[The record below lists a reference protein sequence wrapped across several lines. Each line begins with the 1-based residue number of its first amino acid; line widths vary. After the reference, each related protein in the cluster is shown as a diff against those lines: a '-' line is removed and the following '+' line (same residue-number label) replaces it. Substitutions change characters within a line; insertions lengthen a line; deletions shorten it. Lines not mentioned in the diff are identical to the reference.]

1 MLRELI
7 LPNKDNKKIVTESN
21 RSNAIS
27 LDTQITYNILEIL
40 YWHINQSLQK
50 DRSTVKLN
58 MFEKG
63 IVRSG
68 LETVMPGT
76 KKYIVGMY
84 SEDIKLLLDDIEKE
98 LIKRKK

>member
-7 LPNKDNKKIVTESN
+7 LPNKDNKKMAI
-21 RSNAIS
+21 RSNTIS
-27 LDTQITYNILEIL
+27 PDTQITYNILERL
-40 YWHINQSLQK
+40 YYHINLSLK
-50 DRSTVKLN
+50 NDRSTVKLN

-76 KKYIVGMY
+76 KKYIEGMY
-84 SEDIKLLLDDIEKE
+84 SEDIKLLVDDIERE
-98 LIKRKK
+98 LANRRK